1 MAARELALHSRCHGG
16 LDSSF
21 AGLGA
26 ARGWRWSGRF
36 VASACATM
44 LVAAGV
50 SFSGS
55 ENARQELSAPTQSL
69 WGTAATA
76 ATAAAAADALGR
88 VAGMIKKAVYRSS
101 GRRVHGDDEKIPP
114 SRLLLRI
121 CRSTYSGRGR
131 HLPSAQY
138 RARSAPPAPALRCGS
153 ACRTH
158 LGRRIATGTRQVRA
172 TRTRASVRP
181 LAEHLA
187 PRCQDSGPL
196 KIR

>member
-1 MAARELALHSRCHGG
+1 MAAQEMALHPGATVVWTAALLVSARPEGG
-16 LDSSF
+16 AGAVGSSPQHE
-21 AGLGA
+21 AKKPDRS
-26 ARGWRWSGRF
+26 ARPRRTRYG
-36 VASACATM
+36 
-44 LVAAGV
+44 
-50 SFSGS
+50 
-55 ENARQELSAPTQSL
+55 
-69 WGTAATA
+69 GTAATV
-76 ATAAAAADALGR
+76 ATAAAAAGALGR

-131 HLPSAQY
+131 HLPSTQY
-138 RARSAPPAPALRCGS
+138 RARSAPPAPALRRGS

-158 LGRRIATGTRQVRA
+158 LGRRIATGTRQIRV

-181 LAEHLA
+181 LAEQLA